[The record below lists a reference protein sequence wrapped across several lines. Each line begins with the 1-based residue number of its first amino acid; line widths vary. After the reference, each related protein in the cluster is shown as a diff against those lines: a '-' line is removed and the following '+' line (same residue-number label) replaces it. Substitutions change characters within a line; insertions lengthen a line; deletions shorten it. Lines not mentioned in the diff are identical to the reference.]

1 MTLNRDF
8 DPSSQLKYPCPK
20 CGKPMLLL
28 PHRFRPP
35 KKNDDKGWELV
46 NYLIENG
53 FRFQHIYQLGSDD
66 YNKKLTDNYISYPK
80 NLRDAKE
87 FVEKYKGQA
96 RK

>member
-1 MTLNRDF
+1 
-8 DPSSQLKYPCPK
+8 
-20 CGKPMLLL
+20 MLLL